1 MDFYSILASLLKYI
15 FITIIYLFIFAI
27 IRMIYLDIR
36 RTSRDKRKPMHDT
49 SYLEVISNPDK
60 LYFDIKKSYPLENE
74 VVIIGRGEDCTI
86 SIDDLYMSARNTQLW
101 LEDGEWY
108 IADMGSTNGTYINGE
123 RMTDEPLILDS
134 GDKIRIGQ
142 VEFIIVILGSDM

>member
-1 MDFYSILASLLKYI
+1 MDFYSVLASLLKYI

-36 RTSRDKRKPMHDT
+36 RTSKDKRTPKHET
-49 SYLEVISNPDK
+49 SYLEVITNPNK
-60 LYFDIKKSYPLENE
+60 LYFKVEQSYPLENE

-86 SIDDLYMSARNTQLW
+86 SIDDLYMSSQNTQLW

-123 RMTDEPLILDS
+123 KMEDEPLILDS

-142 VEFIIVILGSDM
+142 VEFIIVILGSE